1 LIEVATQLPQRLAA
15 WLWRRLGARFSKM
28 PHADPTPLTSILDPS
43 DPRAWLS
50 LDYVHDQVQAQ
61 IQHQSRV
68 WDVVDA
74 RLRLILGVIGIA
86 FAAALGLRGFTV
98 GSGGPPQLV
107 PFWVGL
113 AAGTAVGVYLLA
125 AAIVGLAY
133 LPMDFDWPPKPSTLR
148 TEYLLE
154 DPRETKLAVIDT
166 LIAAYDLNE
175 RAIARKTSAFVIAF
189 GLTAIATIILG
200 IALIGNIAWQT
211 YGP

>member
-1 LIEVATQLPQRLAA
+1 MPGAEPSPLP
-15 WLWRRLGARFSKM
+15 S
-28 PHADPTPLTSILDPS
+28 TLDPS

-98 GSGGPPQLV
+98 GAGGPPLFV

-113 AAGTAVGVYLLA
+113 AASSAVGVYLLA

-154 DPRETKLAVIDT
+154 DPQETKLAVIDT

-175 RAIARKTSAFVIAF
+175 RAIARKTRAFVVAF